1 MRIMV
6 AAFGSGAMFSLV
18 SGMDGPNLATNGITS
33 GLFLTLVQGGLFK
46 VKLAFRDV
54 RIPPGPRLLILDRNR
69 RSGSYSKAGHT
80 ITFGLTWNYSQCQM
94 IFYSVRSFDIV
105 LKLFKLWRQTQE
117 NSIFFYSTA
126 DAPPPPPL
134 LAVKPSPG
142 RETYGKKMEGVYQK
156 LRNLDAYPKIN
167 EDFYCRTLSGGLITL
182 ISSTLMLF
190 LFFSELST

>member
-1 MRIMV
+1 MV

-46 VKLAFRDV
+46 YFSSALRDV

-69 RSGSYSKAGHT
+69 R
-80 ITFGLTWNYSQCQM
+80 
-94 IFYSVRSFDIV
+94 
-105 LKLFKLWRQTQE
+105 RQTQE
-117 NSIFFYSTA
+117 NSIFFYSMA

-134 LAVKPSPG
+134 LAIKPSPG